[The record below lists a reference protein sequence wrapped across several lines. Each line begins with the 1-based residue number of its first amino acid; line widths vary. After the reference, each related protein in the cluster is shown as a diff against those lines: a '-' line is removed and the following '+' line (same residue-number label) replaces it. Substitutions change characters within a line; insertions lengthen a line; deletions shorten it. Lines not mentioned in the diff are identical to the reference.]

1 MSENKKSV
9 WSLWKNTGKNTVS
22 KMVGF
27 EAIKDGATYIK
38 TTSKHLLNP
47 KEAIKNAR
55 VETFE
60 QAVSRLGVSDEDL
73 KKNHN
78 NFTTTFWVSFV
89 FAMFCLYNIFNY
101 GIGGHL
107 LSALASFSIML
118 VCLANCFKYS
128 FRAFQIRH
136 RNLCSAKVFLNR
148 FNEWFPTYK

>member
-1 MSENKKSV
+1 MSENKKSA
-9 WSLWKNTGKNTVS
+9 WSFWKNTGKNTVS

-27 EAIKDGATYIK
+27 GAIKDGADYIK
-38 TTSKHLLNP
+38 ATSKHLLNP

-60 QAVSRLGVSDEDL
+60 QAVLRLGVNNDDL
-73 KKNHN
+73 KKNYN

-89 FAMFCLYNIFNY
+89 FGLICFANIVSY
-101 GIGGHL
+101 GLDGKV
-107 LSALASFSIML
+107 LSTLASLSIMF

-136 RNLCSAKVFLNR
+136 RNLCAPSLFLQHKS
-148 FNEWFPTYK
+148 EWFPTYK

>member
-1 MSENKKSV
+1 MSENKRSV
-9 WSLWKNTGKNTVS
+9 LSFLKNTGKNTVG

-27 EAIKDGATYIK
+27 EAIKDGAIYIK

-78 NFTTTFWVSFV
+78 NFTTTFWVSFM

-101 GIGGHL
+101 GLGGHFIP
-107 LSALASFSIML
+107 SLASLSIML

-136 RNLCSAKVFLNR
+136 RNLCPTSVFLQR
-148 FNEWFPTYK
+148 ANEWFPTYK